1 MNPKLS
7 VVVPSYN
14 EQKNL
19 KREVLAEIV
28 EYLKKQNYSWEVVLS
43 DDGSTDGTA
52 QALDEFA
59 HQHSGVKV
67 LHNPHR
73 GKAPTVTSGMMGAK
87 GEWRL
92 FTDFD
97 QSTSLKEIEKLWP
110 YIDKGFDVVI
120 GSREMMGARRDK
132 EPFHRHLMGRVF
144 NIAVQVLAVPGVLD
158 TQCGFKMFSVGATQD
173 LFPKLRIYG
182 GQKQRKDA
190 FTGAFDVELLFLALK
205 HNYQVREVPIF
216 WNHRQTDR
224 VSPVKD
230 SIRMFRDIVKIRL
243 ASVRGFY
250 Q

>member
-19 KREVLAEIV
+19 KQSVLDEIA
-28 EYLKKQNYSWEVVLS
+28 EYLKKQDYAWEVILS

-59 HQHSGVKV
+59 KQNSGFKV

-73 GKAPTVTSGMMGAK
+73 GKAATVTAGMLAATGD
-87 GEWRL
+87 WRI

-97 QSTSLKEIEKLWP
+97 QSTSLKEIAKLWP
-110 YIDKGFDVVI
+110 YTEKGFDVVI
-120 GSREMMGARRDK
+120 GSREMMGARRDR

-144 NIAVQVLAVPGVLD
+144 NIAVQILAVPGVLD
-158 TQCGFKMFSVGATQD
+158 TQCGFKMFSSVATQE
-173 LFPKLRIYG
+173 LFPKLKIYG
-182 GQKQRKDA
+182 SQKKRKDA

-205 HNYQVREVPIF
+205 NNYQVREVPIY

-224 VSPVKD
+224 VNPIKD
-230 SIRMFRDIVKIRL
+230 SIRMFRDIVRIRL
-243 ASVRGFY
+243 ASLRGLY

>member
-7 VVVPSYN
+7 VIVPSYN

-19 KREVLAEIV
+19 QRGVLDEIV
-28 EYLKKQNYSWEVVLS
+28 EYLKKQDYSWEVILT

-59 HQHSGVKV
+59 GQHVGVKV

-73 GKAPTVTSGMMGAK
+73 GKAPTVVSGMMAATGV
-87 GEWRL
+87 WRL

-97 QSTSLKEIEKLWP
+97 QSTSLKEIDKLWP
-110 YIDKGFDVVI
+110 YTQKGYDIVI

-144 NIAVQVLAVPGVLD
+144 NIAVQILAVPGVLD
-158 TQCGFKMFSVGATQD
+158 TQCGFKMFSAKATLD
-173 LFPKLRIYG
+173 LFPKLKIYG
-182 GQKQRKDA
+182 GDHPRKDA

-205 HNYQVREVPIF
+205 FGYQVREVPIF

-224 VSPVKD
+224 VNPIKD
-230 SIRMFRDIVKIRL
+230 SFRMFRDIIRIRL
-243 ASVRGFY
+243 TALGGRY
-250 Q
+250 